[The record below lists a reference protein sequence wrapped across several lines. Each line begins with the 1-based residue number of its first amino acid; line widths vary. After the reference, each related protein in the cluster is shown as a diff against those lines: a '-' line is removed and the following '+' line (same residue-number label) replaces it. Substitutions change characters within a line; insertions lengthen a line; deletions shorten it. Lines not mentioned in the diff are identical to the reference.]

1 MPKAVK
7 PDVSPAVV
15 FLQLEW
21 VPPGAVVVAQM
32 KDVLS
37 NSGVVGHVQ
46 YLVHLDEV
54 SS

>member
-21 VPPGAVVVAQM
+21 VPPGAVIVAQL
-32 KDVLS
+32 KDILS
-37 NSGVVGHVQ
+37 NSGVVMPME
-46 YLVHLDEV
+46 YLVYLDEI